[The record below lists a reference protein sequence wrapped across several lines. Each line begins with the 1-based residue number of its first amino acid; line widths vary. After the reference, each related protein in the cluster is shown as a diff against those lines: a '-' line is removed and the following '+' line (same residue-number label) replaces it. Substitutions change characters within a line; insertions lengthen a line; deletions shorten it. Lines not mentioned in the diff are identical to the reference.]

1 VSIEQPVRHEDVEQ
15 LAEIRPN
22 LSIAV
27 MLDESLCSLS
37 DGQHAIDHG
46 LCDLFNI
53 RLSKCGGLINSVK
66 LAVMAQQ
73 AGLGFQL
80 GSQVGETGIL
90 SAAGRQFATTIGG
103 WLAAEGS
110 FDNFLVKER
119 LTKDDLTFWIDGTA
133 KALKGPGL
141 GMTVDTHAV
150 DRVTLSTHSCS
161 LA

>member
-1 VSIEQPVRHEDVEQ
+1 MSLARKSLGPNISLRVDANEAWKPEELAAKAKAFEQFEIVSIEQPVRHEDVEQ

-90 SAAGRQFATTIGG
+90 SAAGRQFCHYNW
-103 WLAAEGS
+103 WLVGS
-110 FDNFLVKER
+110 GRELRQFSGQRETDER
-119 LTKDDLTFWIDGTA
+119 
-133 KALKGPGL
+133 
-141 GMTVDTHAV
+141 
-150 DRVTLSTHSCS
+150 
-161 LA
+161 